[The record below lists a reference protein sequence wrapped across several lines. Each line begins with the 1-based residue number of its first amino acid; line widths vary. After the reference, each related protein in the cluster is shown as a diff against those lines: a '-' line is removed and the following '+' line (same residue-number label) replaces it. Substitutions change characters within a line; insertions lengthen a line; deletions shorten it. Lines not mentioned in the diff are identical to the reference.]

1 MKPLLLMLLL
11 VLCRHNSQ
19 AQDSLSVEAIDQ
31 LVSAIDTD
39 KKSTKDSYCD
49 TLHLERLTHYC
60 EESLTGEDG
69 RRLYRF
75 SVKTTSDKQ
84 ALTVYYFHNNE
95 LIKVL
100 TEEKSKG
107 KTLKRRV
114 LYYNHGRVIHDVAE
128 GIHPSPEYFQQTAE
142 AKVKE
147 LVSVATN

>member
-1 MKPLLLMLLL
+1 MKPLLLILLL
-11 VLCRHNSQ
+11 VLCRPQ
-19 AQDSLSVEAIDQ
+19 GRAQDSLSVEAIDRI
-31 LVSAIDTD
+31 VASIDSD
-39 KKSTKDSYCD
+39 KKSTQDSYCD
-49 TLHLERLTHYC
+49 TLHLERPTNYC

-75 SVKTTSDKQ
+75 TIRTASDKT
-84 ALTVYYFHNNE
+84 ALTVYYFHHNE

-114 LYYNHGRVIHDVAE
+114 LYYANKKVIHDVAE
-128 GIHPSPEYFQQTAE
+128 GIHPSPDYFLQTAE

-147 LVSVATN
+147 LISVATN